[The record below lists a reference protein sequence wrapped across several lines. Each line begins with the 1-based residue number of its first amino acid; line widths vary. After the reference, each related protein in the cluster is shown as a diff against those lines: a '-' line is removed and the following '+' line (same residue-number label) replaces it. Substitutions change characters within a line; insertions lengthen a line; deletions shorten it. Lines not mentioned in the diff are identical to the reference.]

1 MFRPVYGPI
10 WTAFDLNQSMQSL
23 PAAWLAQPHPL
34 KGNEFMSYAHL
45 KLHADL
51 VDSMASARGI
61 DLEEVAL
68 RGDLTPSDI
77 SDLVLRCSGCT
88 QTSTCQKWLSE
99 QAGTVSAAPHYCRNG
114 HSFDDL
120 ARHSG

>member
-1 MFRPVYGPI
+1 
-10 WTAFDLNQSMQSL
+10 
-23 PAAWLAQPHPL
+23 
-34 KGNEFMSYAHL
+34 MSYAHL
-45 KLHADL
+45 KLHANL
-51 VDSMASARGI
+51 VDNMASARGI

-68 RGDLTPSDI
+68 RGDLSPSDI

-99 QAGTVSAAPHYCRNG
+99 QVGTVSAAPHYCRNG

-120 ARHSG
+120 ASHSG